1 MAVALKQQDKER
13 NVQPRMSKRRRS
25 RSRRMLAC
33 LGAAVLLSGLMCYVG
48 LYAMITQ
55 KGYER
60 ARLSAELKKA
70 KTENEY
76 LQAELRV
83 LSSPDRLAAA
93 AVSAGMIP
101 SENVQIVRIPTSVAV
116 AKAETGD

>member
-1 MAVALKQQDKER
+1 
-13 NVQPRMSKRRRS
+13 
-25 RSRRMLAC
+25 
-33 LGAAVLLSGLMCYVG
+33 MCYVG
-48 LYAMITQ
+48 FYAMITQ

-76 LQAELRV
+76 LHAELRV

-101 SENVQIVRIPTSVAV
+101 SENVQIVRIPTSVTV
-116 AKAETGD
+116 AKAETGE